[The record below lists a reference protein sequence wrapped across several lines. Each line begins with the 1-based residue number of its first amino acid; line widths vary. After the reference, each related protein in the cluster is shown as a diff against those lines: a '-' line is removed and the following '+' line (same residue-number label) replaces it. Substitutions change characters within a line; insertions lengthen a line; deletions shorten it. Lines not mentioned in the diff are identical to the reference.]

1 MPIKG
6 KRPRLKLVPSAG
18 GNKYAT
24 DRVFHAASNKVTRIP
39 QAGKEQ
45 RTGASSRRP
54 APEGLLKTSP
64 TLLHAES
71 AGTEHPAQG
80 WLIDGAD
87 NQVAKGHLDQRE
99 STPARGHGSAGARS
113 RGSLEK
119 TAKKEDKEAVRT
131 GPRASGGDRRNPS
144 PALTPTELQTTLT
157 ATEADQAP
165 ERESAPR
172 AEGDRPER

>member
-1 MPIKG
+1 MSSICTAGGHGARPSKYSSMGAWRPWRLMPIKG

-64 TLLHAES
+64 TFLHAES
-71 AGTEHPAQG
+71 ARTEHPAQG

-119 TAKKEDKEAVRT
+119 TARKRIRKRCGRGR
-131 GPRASGGDRRNPS
+131 GPVAGTAATRAPH
-144 PALTPTELQTTLT
+144 
-157 ATEADQAP
+157 
-165 ERESAPR
+165 
-172 AEGDRPER
+172 